1 MPRALPAC
9 DQPIWS
15 ITCAGLL
22 LGFICYTLPW
32 SVFAA
37 LPIPADNGSALR
49 IQGSNTIGATLG
61 PALVRG
67 LLEEQ
72 GLSAIRIEAG
82 AADNEQKIIG
92 TRSDGRRVTIDVA
105 AHGSGTGFAALQ
117 DGSADLAASSRP
129 IKASEASALAALGDL
144 QSRDAEQVIAID
156 VAAHGSGT
164 GFTALQDG
172 SADLAASSRPIK
184 ASEASALAALGDLQ
198 SRDAEQ
204 VIAIDGLAIILH
216 PSNPLGALRI
226 DQLAQIFS
234 GELQDWAQLGGKTG
248 PITLYAR
255 DDNSGTYDTF
265 KELVL
270 AAHGTTLAASARRFE
285 SSEALSDAVSQDPH
299 GIGFIGLPY
308 IRQAKAVAIAAGESQ
323 AMLPSATLIATEDYP
338 LSRRLFLYN
347 QPDLPNPWAKALV
360 GFAHSPRGQAIV
372 AHSGFIAQTV
382 QAITVAPDSAM
393 PEAYQTLA
401 REAQRLSL
409 NFRFQQGSAMLDNKA
424 RHDLDRLLSY
434 LTAQDKLQRKV
445 VLVGFGDAKAD
456 PARAELLSKLR
467 AMAVRREL
475 ARHGVILR
483 QVTGLGDELP
493 VAANNA
499 DDGRLKNRRV
509 EVWVY

>member
-1 MPRALPAC
+1 MSRALPAC
-9 DQPIWS
+9 DQSTWS
-15 ITCAGLL
+15 STCAGLL
-22 LGFICYTLPW
+22 LGFICYALPW

-37 LPIPADNGSALR
+37 LPIPADNSSALR

-67 LLEEQ
+67 LFEEQ

-82 AADNEQKIIG
+82 AADNEQRIIG
-92 TRSDGRRVTIDVA
+92 TRSDGRRVTIEVA
-105 AHGSGTGFAALQ
+105 AHGSSTGFTALQ
-117 DGSADLAASSRP
+117 DGNADLAASSRP

-144 QSRDAEQVIAID
+144 QSRD
-156 VAAHGSGT
+156 T
-164 GFTALQDG
+164 
-172 SADLAASSRPIK
+172 
-184 ASEASALAALGDLQ
+184 
-198 SRDAEQ
+198 EQ

-234 GELQDWAQLGGKTG
+234 GELQNWAQLGGKNG
-248 PITLYAR
+248 SITLYAR

-270 AAHGTTLAASARRFE
+270 SANGTTLAPGARRFE
-285 SSEALSDAVSQDPH
+285 SSEQLSDAVSRDPH

-347 QPDLPNPWAKALV
+347 QPDSPTPWAKALV
-360 GFAHSPRGQAIV
+360 GFSQSPRGQAIV
-372 AHSGFIAQTV
+372 AQSGFIAQTV
-382 QAITVAPDSAM
+382 QAIKVAPDSSM
-393 PEAYQTLA
+393 PETYRILA
-401 REAQRLSL
+401 REAHRLSL
-409 NFRFQQGSAMLDNKA
+409 NFRFQQGSAVLDNKA
-424 RHDLDRLLSY
+424 QRDLERLLAY
-434 LTAQDKLQRKV
+434 LTAQDKLHRKV
-445 VLVGFGDAKAD
+445 VLVGFGDPKAD
-456 PARAELLSKLR
+456 PARAKLLSKLR

-475 ARHGVILR
+475 ARHGVIFR
-483 QVTGLGDELP
+483 QISGLGDELP

-499 DDGRLKNRRV
+499 DDGRIKNRRV